1 MTETEH
7 FAAEALD
14 TLQEWMRRVAVPTDY
29 PPELEDCRVIWTTS
43 GVFHLEDQ
51 WGTRR
56 SEDFRVTVL
65 VEPAESWTQVTWT
78 DVAQRTPENPGPRDE
93 RPLVSLAGVEAVVLS
108 AVLQRWHVD
117 PRSPDRYP
125 RALEHDVVRVRLQVD
140 GQTEEKFYSMPPT
153 GPVML
158 LTGSPTGPA
167 IAALLAGGFNPEP
180 ISRPHDPSCLPLKDD
195 PTHFGRPCPCWCHVE
210 TDRPIWSDPR

>member
-14 TLQEWMRRVAVPTDY
+14 TLQEWMRAVAVPTDY
-29 PPELEDCRVIWTTS
+29 PPELEDCRVVWTTS

-56 SEDFRVTVL
+56 SEDYRVTVL
-65 VEPAESWTQVTWT
+65 VEPAESWTQATWG
-78 DVAQRTPENPGPRDE
+78 DVAAALERRQWPGVTMQVE
-93 RPLVSLAGVEAVVLS
+93 LAGVRATVLS

-117 PRSPDRYP
+117 PRSPERYP
-125 RALEHDVVRVRLQVD
+125 RALEHDVVAVRLIVD

-167 IAALLAGGFNPEP
+167 VAALLAGGFNPEP
-180 ISRPHDPSCLPLKDD
+180 VSRPHDPLCLPLKDD